1 MPPTTKYDRDT
12 IVEAAF
18 EIAKEGGFSAISTR
32 AVARRL
38 GCSVAPIYQNFATV
52 DELSAAVVER
62 VSAMSG
68 ELLAAQTGPNPFE
81 NMGKA
86 SLAFARDY
94 PALFREMALEPND
107 FMTPHEQIE
116 DAMAPLMAAHPELA
130 GWTDGARRRLFLKMR
145 VFQLGLSAMVAND
158 HLPSWMDEK
167 AAEELLLETGE
178 EIAAGMQATRKH
190 VTAKDEQQ

>member
-1 MPPTTKYDRDT
+1 MPPTTRYDRDT

-18 EIAKEGGFSAISTR
+18 EIAKESGFSAISTR
-32 AVARRL
+32 AVAKRL

-52 DELSAAVVER
+52 DELLAAVVER
-62 VSAMSG
+62 VMAMSG

-81 NMGKA
+81 NMGRA

-94 PALFREMALEPND
+94 PELFREMALEPND
-107 FMTPHEQIE
+107 YMTAHEQIE
-116 DAMAPLMAAHPELA
+116 DAMVDVMAGDPELA
-130 GWTDGARRRLFLKMR
+130 GWTDSARRRLLLKMR

-167 AAEELLLETGE
+167 AAEELLLETGD
-178 EIAAGMQATRKH
+178 EIAAGMQAGR
-190 VTAKDEQQ
+190 KDELQ

>member
-1 MPPTTKYDRDT
+1 MPPTTKHSRET
-12 IVEAAF
+12 IIEAAF
-18 EIAKEGGFSAISTR
+18 EIAREGGISAISTR
-32 AVARRL
+32 AVAKRL

-52 DELSAAVVER
+52 DELIAAVVER

-107 FMTPHEQIE
+107 YMTPHEQIE
-116 DAMAPLMAAHPELA
+116 DAMLGVMASDPELA
-130 GWTDGARRRLFLKMR
+130 GWTDTARRRLFLKMR
-145 VFQLGLSAMVAND
+145 VFQLGLSAMVANG

-167 AAEELLLETGE
+167 AAEQLLLETGE
-178 EIAAGMQATRKH
+178 EIAAAMQANR
-190 VTAKDEQQ
+190 KDELQ

>member
-1 MPPTTKYDRDT
+1 MPPTTKYDREA
-12 IVEAAF
+12 IVNAAF

-32 AVARRL
+32 AVAKRL

-52 DELSAAVVER
+52 DELTDAVVKR
-62 VSAMSG
+62 VQAMSG

-107 FMTPHEQIE
+107 YMASHEQIE
-116 DAMAPLMAAHPELA
+116 DVMAGVMAGDPELA
-130 GWTDGARRRLFLKMR
+130 EWTDAERRRLFLKMR

-178 EIAAGMQATRKH
+178 QIAAGMMASER
-190 VTAKDEQQ
+190 KDER

>member
-32 AVARRL
+32 AVAKRL
-38 GCSVAPIYQNFATV
+38 GCSVAPIYQNFETV
-52 DELSAAVVER
+52 DELIAAVVER
-62 VSAMSG
+62 VRAMSG

-86 SLAFARDY
+86 SLAFAREH

-107 FMTPHEQIE
+107 YVAPHEQIE
-116 DAMAPLMAAHPELA
+116 AVMARVMASDPELA
-130 GWTDGARRRLFLKMR
+130 DWTDTARRRLFLKMR
-145 VFQLGLSAMVAND
+145 VFQLGLSAMVANG

-167 AAEELLLETGE
+167 AAEDLLLETGE
-178 EIAAGMQATRKH
+178 EIAAGMLSTR
-190 VTAKDEQQ
+190 KDEQ

>member
-1 MPPTTKYDRDT
+1 MPPTTRYDRDT

-18 EIAKEGGFSAISTR
+18 EIAKERGFSAISTLV
-32 AVARRL
+32 VAKRL
-38 GCSVAPIYQNFATV
+38 GCSVAPIYQNFTTV
-52 DELSAAVVER
+52 DELLAAVVER
-62 VSAMSG
+62 VMAMSG

-107 FMTPHEQIE
+107 YITPHEQIE
-116 DAMAPLMAAHPELA
+116 DVMAGVMASDPELA
-130 GWTDGARRRLFLKMR
+130 GWTDSARRRLFLKMR
-145 VFQLGLSAMVAND
+145 VFQLGLSAMVANG

-178 EIAAGMQATRKH
+178 EIASGMQAGG
-190 VTAKDEQQ
+190 KDEMQ

>member
-1 MPPTTKYDRDT
+1 MPPTTRYDRDT

-18 EIAKEGGFSAISTR
+18 EIAKERGFSAISTR
-32 AVARRL
+32 VVAKRL
-38 GCSVAPIYQNFATV
+38 GCSVAPIYQNFTTV
-52 DELSAAVVER
+52 DELLAAVVER
-62 VSAMSG
+62 VMAMSG

-107 FMTPHEQIE
+107 YITPHEQIE
-116 DAMAPLMAAHPELA
+116 DVMAGVMASDPELA
-130 GWTDGARRRLFLKMR
+130 GWTDSARRRLFLKMR
-145 VFQLGLSAMVAND
+145 VFQLGLSAMVANG

-178 EIAAGMQATRKH
+178 EIASGMQAGG
-190 VTAKDEQQ
+190 KDEMQ

>member
-1 MPPTTKYDRDT
+1 MPPTTRYDRDT

-18 EIAKEGGFSAISTR
+18 EIAKESGLSAISTR
-32 AVARRL
+32 AVAGRL
-38 GCSVAPIYQNFATV
+38 GCSVAPIYQNFAAV
-52 DELSAAVVER
+52 DELLAAVVER
-62 VSAMSG
+62 VMAMSG

-107 FMTPHEQIE
+107 YITPHEQIE
-116 DAMAPLMAAHPELA
+116 DVMAGVMASDPDLA
-130 GWTDGARRRLFLKMR
+130 GWTDAARRRLFLKMR
-145 VFQLGLSAMVAND
+145 VFQLGLSAMVANG

-167 AAEELLLETGE
+167 AAEEFLLETGA
-178 EIAAGMQATRKH
+178 EIAAGMQAGR
-190 VTAKDEQQ
+190 KDEWP

>member
-1 MPPTTKYDRDT
+1 MPPTTRYDRDA

-32 AVARRL
+32 AVATRL

-52 DELSAAVVER
+52 DELIAAVAER

-68 ELLAAQTGPNPFE
+68 DLLAEQTGPNPFE

-86 SLAFARDY
+86 SLAFARNY
-94 PALFREMALEPND
+94 PALFREMALEPNHYI
-107 FMTPHEQIE
+107 TPHEQIE
-116 DAMAPLMAAHPELA
+116 DAMAGVMASDPELA
-130 GWTDGARRRLFLKMR
+130 GWTDAERRRLFLKMR
-145 VFQLGLSAMVAND
+145 VFQLGLSAMVANG

-167 AAEELLLETGE
+167 AAEELLLETGG
-178 EIAAGMQATRKH
+178 EIAAGMVSTG
-190 VTAKDEQQ
+190 KDEQ

>member
-1 MPPTTKYDRDT
+1 MPPTTKFERNT

-18 EIAKEGGFSAISTR
+18 EIAKEGGFSAVSTR
-32 AVARRL
+32 AVAKRL

-52 DELSAAVVER
+52 DALLAAVVER
-62 VSAMSG
+62 VMAMSG

-107 FMTPHEQIE
+107 YITPHERIE
-116 DAMAPLMAAHPELA
+116 DVMAGVMASDPELA
-130 GWTDGARRRLFLKMR
+130 DWTDAARRRLFLKMR
-145 VFQLGLSAMVAND
+145 VFQLGLSAMVANG

-178 EIAAGMQATRKH
+178 EIAAGMQASGRG
-190 VTAKDEQQ
+190 ELQ

>member
-1 MPPTTKYDRDT
+1 MPPTTKYDREA
-12 IVEAAF
+12 IVNAAF

-32 AVARRL
+32 AVAKRL

-52 DELSAAVVER
+52 DELTDAVVKR
-62 VSAMSG
+62 VQAMSG

-94 PALFREMALEPND
+94 PPLFREMALEPND
-107 FMTPHEQIE
+107 YMASHEQIE
-116 DAMAPLMAAHPELA
+116 DVMAGVMAGDPELA
-130 GWTDGARRRLFLKMR
+130 EWTDAERRRLFLKMR
-145 VFQLGLSAMVAND
+145 VFQLGLSAMVANG
-158 HLPSWMDEK
+158 HLPPWMDEK

-178 EIAAGMQATRKH
+178 EIADGMMASER
-190 VTAKDEQQ
+190 KDER